1 MMAHEQRDK
10 NRWRYRG
17 RKRVG
22 AGQEIVRWRTAVTMI
37 AVERCKGRRQ
47 KKHPVSK
54 KDNF

>member
-10 NRWRYRG
+10 NPWRYRG